1 MSCIWRF
8 CAVLAFGMAAL
19 QSAPAEAALTVC
31 DQTSYILYTAA
42 GYQAG
47 PNMFTRGWTRIVPG
61 DCTSV
66 LPDPLT
72 APTYYLHAKSAQ
84 AHSGPARAW
93 GGAIRLCAKDANF
106 SLQSPITV
114 PGCQGDDTF
123 QLPFAAVATHGRK
136 SWTTTLT
143 ESPLIASLDVARL
156 AGIERLLNDIGYHV
170 GPDDANGNKS
180 RDDAMIDFRKRMKLP
195 ETASNADLYAALET
209 AALKASAPAGYS
221 VCNDTDGDVWAA
233 IGLKSGT
240 SWVARGWWKVP
251 PAGCAKAITDPL
263 ATDKVYLLVENHI
276 NNAYLVKGPMKFCI
290 TNIEF
295 EVFGIGKCAS
305 RGLTEVGFAETDTGG
320 RTGYAAHV
328 GKNGLLAPAKATVN
342 QRMPK

>member
-1 MSCIWRF
+1 MTRIWRCF
-8 CAVLAFGMAAL
+8 AVLAFAIVAL
-19 QSAPAEAALTVC
+19 QSAPASAALNIC
-31 DQTSYILYTAA
+31 NQTSYILYTAI

-47 PNMFTRGWTRIVPG
+47 PNMLTRGWTRIVPG
-61 DCTSV
+61 DCDAVFS
-66 LPDPLT
+66 DPLT
-72 APTYYLHAKSAQ
+72 ATGYYSYARSAQ

-93 GGAIRLCAKDANF
+93 GGNLRLCAKDANF
-106 SLQSPITV
+106 ALQSPLTV

-123 QLPFAAVATHGRK
+123 QLPFAAVATHGKK

-143 ESPLIASLDVARL
+143 ESALVPSLDAARL
-156 AGIERLLNDIGYHV
+156 AGIERLLNDIGYKV

-180 RDDAMIDFRKRMKLP
+180 RDDAMIDFRKRTKLP

-233 IGLKSGT
+233 IGLKSGAN
-240 SWVARGWWKVP
+240 WVSRGWWKVP
-251 PAGCAKAITDPL
+251 PAGCAKTITDPL
-263 ATDKVYLLVENHI
+263 ATDKIYLLVQNH

-295 EVFGIGKCAS
+295 EIFGADKCAS
-305 RGLTEVGFAETDTGG
+305 RGLTEVGFAETDTAG

-328 GKNGLLAPAKATVN
+328 GKDGLPPPTKKTV
-342 QRMPK
+342 QPRTPK